1 MSFFES
7 KLGLEQKKELKQKV
21 LLTRPVNIEFEKHV
35 FSFYQKLVKL
45 LLSMNEEQTTLA
57 EDLDLL
63 LVAPDRPKISFELK
77 MAVLYR
83 SEPKIFFTHSF
94 I

>member
-45 LLSMNEEQTTLA
+45 LLSMNE
-57 EDLDLL
+57 
-63 LVAPDRPKISFELK
+63 
-77 MAVLYR
+77 
-83 SEPKIFFTHSF
+83 
-94 I
+94 